1 MKQTEAAGRGQTPR
15 VRRLCLASD
24 VGGEGSDPVLLA
36 QLHASLFPDA
46 PWNAASF
53 KELLAHPGA
62 IAFVASAG
70 TSRETVGFIVG
81 RLAADEAEI
90 LTLGVAGGWQ
100 RAGIGSLLVE
110 TFCRAAKIRG
120 ARQLHLE
127 VASGNRAARALYDRF
142 GFEERG
148 RRAGYYAHAGV
159 PAEDAINLDLSLAS
173 PWRPGGL
180 PQEPHL

>member
-15 VRRLCLASD
+15 VRRLCSTSD
-24 VGGEGSDPVLLA
+24 VGGERSDPVLLA
-36 QLHASLFPDA
+36 DLHASLFPDA

-62 IAFVASAG
+62 LAFVAHAG
-70 TSRETVGFIVG
+70 RPYEVSGFIVG

-90 LTLGVAGGWQ
+90 LTLGVAGDWQ

-120 ARQLHLE
+120 ASQLHLE
-127 VASGNRAARALYDRF
+127 VAAGNTAARALYDRF
-142 GFEERG
+142 GFRERG

-159 PAEDAINLDLSLAS
+159 PAEDAVNLSLSLAF
-173 PWRPGGL
+173 PWRPRGR

>member
-1 MKQTEAAGRGQTPR
+1 MRRPDAAGPAAVFPADARHADA
-15 VRRLCLASD
+15 LAR
-24 VGGEGSDPVLLA
+24 
-36 QLHASLFPDA
+36 LHASLFPDA
-46 PWNAASF
+46 PWGSASF

-90 LTLGVAGGWQ
+90 LTLGVAGDWQ

-110 TFCRAAKIRG
+110 TFCRAAKVKG
-120 ARQLHLE
+120 ACQLHLE
-127 VASGNRAARALYDRF
+127 VAAGNAAALALYDRF
-142 GFEERG
+142 GFRETG
-148 RRAGYYAHAGV
+148 RRAGYYARAGV
-159 PAEDAINLDLSLAS
+159 PAEDANTLDLSLAS
-173 PWRPGGL
+173 PWRPGGR